1 MRHLQTL
8 KTRLNPNKF
17 IAACIGIAT
26 LNFSACTKSKQV
38 VSVEQD
44 VLVQNMMP
52 HNFATEGYGVLSGGW
67 SGVDFKGRIFPDERY
82 GRENFVQFDSLQK
95 QIQLFA
101 LENEGRTGLLPPP
114 GSEDVAKSEAGLAEL
129 IRTEQ
134 NINTPAAVT
143 SFLRLGA
150 LLKDFNV
157 GALKPI
163 AVPFTVVTNRDELP
177 YSPKPTTGP
186 EWNQFIRDYC
196 GGFQTPHLG
205 FIWVEGSRKICL
217 RVWTGPNR
225 QMLKLRTLVTLPRS
239 HTSSAQDA
247 RVSPWL
253 TLTRNFT
260 PAPTP
265 TPVNAGGTP
274 DAATTPAAETPT
286 TETAK

>member
-1 MRHLQTL
+1 MRTFNSQPKRPT
-8 KTRLNPNKF
+8 F
-17 IAACIGIAT
+17 IAACIGIAA

-52 HNFATEGYGVLSGGW
+52 HNFATDGYAILSGGW

-95 QIQLFA
+95 QIQVYA
-101 LENEGRTGLLPPP
+101 LENEGRTSLLPPP
-114 GSEDVAKSEAGLAEL
+114 GNEEVAKTEAALTEL
-129 IRTEQ
+129 IRSEQ

-157 GALKPI
+157 GALKQI
-163 AVPFTVVTNRDELP
+163 TVPFTVVTNRDELP
-177 YSPKPTTGP
+177 YSPKPTSGP
-186 EWNQFIRDYC
+186 EWNQFIREYC

-253 TLTRNFT
+253 TLTRDITPPPAAPT
-260 PAPTP
+260 PAPVNPAEAGDAAP
-265 TPVNAGGTP
+265 TPGAP
-274 DAATTPAAETPT
+274 E
-286 TETAK
+286 AK

>member
-1 MRHLQTL
+1 MHTL
-8 KTRLNPNKF
+8 KTHLKQNKL
-17 IAACIGIAT
+17 IAACISIAAV
-26 LNFSACTKSKQV
+26 NFLACTKSKQA

-44 VLVQNMMP
+44 VLVQNMIP
-52 HNFATEGYGVLSGGW
+52 HNFATDGYAALSGGW
-67 SGVDFKGRIFPDERY
+67 SGVDFKGRIFADERF
-82 GRENFVQFDSLQK
+82 GRENFLQFDSLQK
-95 QIQLFA
+95 QIQLFS
-101 LENEGRTGLLPPP
+101 LDNEGRTSLLPPP
-114 GSEDVAKSEAGLAEL
+114 GSEDVAKTEAALSEL

-163 AVPFTVVTNRDELP
+163 TVPFTVVTNRDELP

-186 EWNQFIRDYC
+186 EWNQFIREYC
-196 GGFQTPHLG
+196 GGFQTPYLG

-217 RVWTGPNR
+217 RIWTGPNR
-225 QMLKLRTLVTLPRS
+225 QMIKLRTLVTLPRS

-260 PAPTP
+260 PPATP
-265 TPVNAGGTP
+265 TPVNASGTP
-274 DAATTPAAETPT
+274 DAAATPAISSPT
-286 TETAK
+286 SEPAKQ